1 MSHRKR
7 DAGDEMLGRT
17 DSRWMDRKPFRS
29 LAISPDL
36 SSVQDEFEV
45 DAKRKMSGW
54 TDGSSGEGAGADD
67 GYGFDDGGGAGQTA
81 RILNLTLT
89 DRRTAPGVSEGA
101 VTMPWVERR
110 VWEHETSR
118 SRQTDRAS
126 SGGIE

>member
-17 DSRWMDRKPFRS
+17 DSRWMNRKPFRS

-45 DAKRKMSGW
+45 EAIKKNMSGW

-67 GYGFDDGGGAGQTA
+67 GYGFDDGGAA
-81 RILNLTLT
+81 VRAVVER
-89 DRRTAPGVSEGA
+89 DRR
-101 VTMPWVERR
+101 
-110 VWEHETSR
+110 H
-118 SRQTDRAS
+118 
-126 SGGIE
+126 